1 LLYYVIQGKMTRE
14 KVWTCVVQTQ
24 FFLNIFN
31 LQLAESTDTE
41 TVERYGEQTV
51 QLLKLE
57 LYMLHGG

>member
-1 LLYYVIQGKMTRE
+1 MTRE